1 MNSLLRLKTDVL
13 EQIRNVL
20 KNDLKALADNQ
31 KEYLK
36 LYSKIRYCVCSLI
49 IYDLKSL

>member
-1 MNSLLRLKTDVL
+1 MYQNKG
-13 EQIRNVL
+13 EIFI

-36 LYSKIRYCVCSLI
+36 LYSKIRY
-49 IYDLKSL
+49 YTDEEYRRLKNT